1 MLLATFAGSQ
11 AQVEI
16 KNNESP
22 LDSEE
27 QREWSKVLK
36 EYNYTAIAAAYADY
50 MIEHGRDRY
59 GKVHSPLFVSAM
71 DRKTVTVFEHGNV
84 FYPHVIAKPYAPG
97 LRRDHK
103 MRPTDRTY
111 SGGNPMEDVPLYNLL
126 YRLTE
131 LTGQQ
136 RYAEE
141 ADKSIAWFL
150 ENGQSPVTGLY
161 CWGSHMYWDVHKD
174 QPIYANTGS
183 PDGGY
188 GGHEYGNDH
197 VWSRWEQNPEA
208 LTRFAHGIWEHQ
220 ITDQKTGRFSRHAD
234 YHQHNPGQEW

>member
-1 MLLATFAGSQ
+1 MRLSKEGKSFRMRGVNMTWSVLIAAIILTATQVSSQ
-11 AQVEI
+11 AQVEA
-16 KNNESP
+16 NNNDSP
-22 LDSEE
+22 LNARE
-27 QREWSKVLK
+27 QRKWSKALNSCD
-36 EYNYTAIAAAYADY
+36 YNAIATAYADY
-50 MIEHGRDRY
+50 MIGHGRDRY
-59 GKVHSPLFVSAM
+59 GKVYSPLFVSAM
-71 DRKTVTVFEHGNV
+71 DRNTVTVNKHGNAL
-84 FYPHVIAKPYAPG
+84 YPHVIAKPYAPG

-126 YRLTE
+126 YRLSE
-131 LTGQQ
+131 LTGRQG
-136 RYAEE
+136 YAEE

-188 GGHEYGNDH
+188 GGHEYGN
-197 VWSRWEQNPEA
+197 NPE
-208 LTRFAHGIWEHQ
+208 RQDRIG
-220 ITDQKTGRFSRHAD
+220 
-234 YHQHNPGQEW
+234 